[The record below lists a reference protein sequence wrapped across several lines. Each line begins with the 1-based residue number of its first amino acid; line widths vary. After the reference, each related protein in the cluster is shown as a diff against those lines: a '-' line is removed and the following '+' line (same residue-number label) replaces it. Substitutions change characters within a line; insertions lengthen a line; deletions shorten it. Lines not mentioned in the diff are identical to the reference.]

1 VRDENATSRA
11 AAGALCGTCRH
22 STGAE
27 QIVRYVAHILQL
39 IVFYAAGAALFFA
52 VAKVR

>member
-1 VRDENATSRA
+1 LREWPAHDRSGV
-11 AAGALCGTCRH
+11 
-22 STGAE
+22 
-27 QIVRYVAHILQL
+27 IVRYVAHILQL